1 MEKRRFMKENKGYS
15 LIELIIV
22 LAIIVVM
29 TGVSMVTITIIIMQ
43 GQEKHLQSLKMPY
56 RNCNRTQ
63 G

>member
-29 TGVSMVTITIIIMQ
+29 TGVSMVTITIIHNARAR
-43 GQEKHLQSLKMPY
+43 EASTKFE
-56 RNCNRTQ
+56 NA
-63 G
+63 

>member
-29 TGVSMVTITIIIMQ
+29 TGVSMVTIKGKRSIY
-43 GQEKHLQSLKMPY
+43 KV
-56 RNCNRTQ
+56 
-63 G
+63 